1 VSSLSRYSRV
11 HPDTSL
17 LTQCQLFGLWR
28 TMVMSEERARSR
40 SNFCERLV
48 SFNLFH
54 LCKDKRVVRYCQK
67 ATKKSKQLIRM
78 QRVQVFSDWC
88 QLVSHHSKIGRGRS
102 ILTIKSADAETEL
115 HGARIRAMV
124 WCTEG
129 EFCKL
134 CRGELEAEVSGTD
147 IPGRAMLGPTKTP
160 AVPLACA
167 YSSTHYHATARC
179 MLVSTIRSLVCQYS
193 HGAEGFFIHH
203 SFVSSSWQM
212 DVAEILE
219 VYQLVG
225 ACGCLHL
232 CADPCIQDALV

>member
-1 VSSLSRYSRV
+1 
-11 HPDTSL
+11 
-17 LTQCQLFGLWR
+17 
-28 TMVMSEERARSR
+28 
-40 SNFCERLV
+40 
-48 SFNLFH
+48 
-54 LCKDKRVVRYCQK
+54 
-67 ATKKSKQLIRM
+67 
-78 QRVQVFSDWC
+78 
-88 QLVSHHSKIGRGRS
+88 
-102 ILTIKSADAETEL
+102 
-115 HGARIRAMV
+115 
-124 WCTEG
+124 
-129 EFCKL
+129 
-134 CRGELEAEVSGTD
+134 
-147 IPGRAMLGPTKTP
+147 MLGPTKTP

-193 HGAEGFFIHH
+193 HEAEGFFIHH

>member
-1 VSSLSRYSRV
+1 
-11 HPDTSL
+11 
-17 LTQCQLFGLWR
+17 
-28 TMVMSEERARSR
+28 MSEERARSR

-129 EFCKL
+129 VFCKL

-167 YSSTHYHATARC
+167 YSSTHYNARC
-179 MLVSTIRSLVCQYS
+179 MLVSAICSLVCQYS
-193 HGAEGFFIHH
+193 HEAEGFFIHH

-212 DVAEILE
+212 DIAEILE
-219 VYQLVG
+219 AHQLVG
-225 ACGCLHL
+225 AYGCLHL
-232 CADPCIQDALV
+232 CADPCIQDALA